1 MAPDIIPKIWTNGN
15 NGDSNVGLYQSC
27 LGFSLLRTITQAFS
41 ATITMIWNP
50 DANFATSLTGNVRM
64 QIPIATP
71 VRIID
76 HCGVPNRWLV
86 SLNESGRRQSL
97 AMPNKNLDA
106 ASNPES
112 APEIIVKNANNAIAI
127 PISVDATAS
136 TKANIGSSLGSP
148 SEVSHHSPSM
158 APIMMN
164 VTTT

>member
-1 MAPDIIPKIWTNGN
+1 MLRTQVLMQQLLQLGLFSPIKKTNMAPEIIPKIWTNGN

-64 QIPIATP
+64 HIPIATP

-86 SLNESGRRQSL
+86 STSVSQVGDSL
-97 AMPNKNLDA
+97 WPCQTK
-106 ASNPES
+106 
-112 APEIIVKNANNAIAI
+112 
-127 PISVDATAS
+127 ISMQQVILKVRLIS
-136 TKANIGSSLGSP
+136 
-148 SEVSHHSPSM
+148 
-158 APIMMN
+158 
-164 VTTT
+164 

>member
-1 MAPDIIPKIWTNGN
+1 MKGN
-15 NGDSNVGLYQSC
+15 NGDLNDGLYHSC
-27 LGFSLLRTITQAFS
+27 LGFSFLRTITQAFS
-41 ATITMIWNP
+41 ATITIIWNP
-50 DANFATSLTGNVRM
+50 DANLATSLTGNVSI

-76 HCGVPNRWLV
+76 HCGVPNRSLV
-86 SLNESGRRQSL
+86 SLSESGKRQSL
-97 AMPNKNLDA
+97 AIANKNLDA
-106 ASNPES
+106 ASKPDS
-112 APEIIVKNANNAIAI
+112 APEIIVKNASSAIAM

-148 SEVSHHSPSM
+148 FDVSHHSPSM